1 MKEKNR
7 ISGDEVDG
15 NEDEQREKLRDIA
28 NKIDTDQ
35 DGKISRDEMRIYVE
49 QRVKFVLFYVSKK
62 NTNLCFSIEIN
73 IIVKQMILLQHLIQK
88 IPIKLL
94 LMRIFG
100 IILVILISNN

>member
-7 ISGDEVDG
+7 ILGDEVDG

-49 QRVKFVLFYVSKK
+49 QRVKFVLFYISKK
-62 NTNLCFSIEIN
+62 KT
-73 IIVKQMILLQHLIQK
+73 
-88 IPIKLL
+88 
-94 LMRIFG
+94 IFVS
-100 IILVILISNN
+100 L

>member
-1 MKEKNR
+1 MKEKIR
-7 ISGDEVDG
+7 ILGDEVDG

-62 NTNLCFSIEIN
+62 
-73 IIVKQMILLQHLIQK
+73 K
-88 IPIKLL
+88 PIFVSL
-94 LMRIFG
+94 
-100 IILVILISNN
+100 

>member
-7 ISGDEVDG
+7 ILGGEVDG

-49 QRVKFVLFYVSKK
+49 QRVKFVLFYISKK
-62 NTNLCFSIEIN
+62 KT
-73 IIVKQMILLQHLIQK
+73 
-88 IPIKLL
+88 
-94 LMRIFG
+94 IFVS
-100 IILVILISNN
+100 L